1 MAARRTSV
9 PIESKPRRRVI
20 DDPEARE
27 NMMIDLSMQCAEKQL
42 REGKASSQVIVHFLK
57 LGTKKAE
64 MELEKLAME
73 KELMRA
79 KTEQIEAEKKTGEL
93 YAKAIAAMGLYSG
106 RQVNIDEDEDVQ

>member
-1 MAARRTSV
+1 VAARRTS
-9 PIESKPRRRVI
+9 ESGESRPRRRVI

-27 NMMIDLSMQCAEKQL
+27 NMMIELSMSCAEKQL

-79 KTEQIEAEKKTGEL
+79 KTEQIEAEKKNGEL
-93 YAKAIAAMGLYSG
+93 YAKAIAAMGVYSG
-106 RQVNIDEDEDVQ
+106 KQVQIDDEEDV